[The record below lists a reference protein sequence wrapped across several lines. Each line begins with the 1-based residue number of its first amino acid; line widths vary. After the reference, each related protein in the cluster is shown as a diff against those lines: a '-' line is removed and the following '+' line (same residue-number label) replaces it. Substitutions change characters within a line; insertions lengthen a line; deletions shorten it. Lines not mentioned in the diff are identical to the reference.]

1 MKTTDKFKGSLIIA
15 LSCCMF
21 ITQSQPEFIQHQ
33 VTSNFPAGVDVIV
46 NDLDLDGDKD
56 IISVNWHVNA
66 EVAWWKNNG
75 FNEFTKVVILD
86 NAGKLRSVRAHDMN
100 ADNKTDLIVAAIEE
114 NSIILLQNN
123 GDNTFAESI
132 VDADFAGAHTID
144 IKDVND
150 DNHPDILCSGF
161 DNINFESEIA
171 WYENDGQNPVVWTK
185 HLISDRFQT
194 SPFIYGDDMDGDNDL
209 DVIACGEQ
217 DDEILWWENT
227 GAENFDEHMIDSLMD
242 AVHTVI
248 ARDVDLD
255 GDGDILASA
264 CISSKIAWYEN
275 NGQGVFIKHA
285 LPNFGGA
292 LWLDATDV
300 DNDGDRDLFGAG
312 QSAPNLA
319 WWQNNGN
326 QEFTKIN
333 IDGGFTQAFCIIPAK
348 MDNDNDNDFVAI
360 GYGSN
365 KISWFENKLL
375 NPNPYNHPESCV
387 YDYAHQRWLISST
400 GGPNAPGY
408 ISEVDYLGMAQY
420 FVTNIEDPLG
430 MCIAEGVLYVSEE
443 NSGVLGFDL
452 ETKEQVF
459 FQALNTVGNPDGL
472 AYDNDGH
479 LFVVDT
485 WGRIYKIYLETQ
497 TVSLFRTSGL
507 TNWTQDIVFDQV
519 NNRLLAIGYA
529 SNAPIQ
535 AISLADSS
543 VTNYPT
549 NFSNY
554 DGITMDQF
562 GNVYL
567 ASHQSPG
574 RIVRYFYGLSGDY
587 DIVSSGH
594 NQPAGLE
601 YNQQNNIL
609 AIPNYGGSTVDFV
622 MVTGTE
628 IKENIISDSFIKDI
642 FPNPFN
648 EQINVEIIDNSGS
661 DIEVTVFDINGKV
674 IKDLY
679 FDFPISSFSWDGKNN
694 EGTTVRSGVFFINIR
709 SGNHY
714 EHRKIIK
721 L

>member
-1 MKTTDKFKGSLIIA
+1 
-15 LSCCMF
+15 
-21 ITQSQPEFIQHQ
+21 
-33 VTSNFPAGVDVIV
+33 
-46 NDLDLDGDKD
+46 
-56 IISVNWHVNA
+56 
-66 EVAWWKNNG
+66 
-75 FNEFTKVVILD
+75 
-86 NAGKLRSVRAHDMN
+86 
-100 ADNKTDLIVAAIEE
+100 
-114 NSIILLQNN
+114 
-123 GDNTFAESI
+123 
-132 VDADFAGAHTID
+132 
-144 IKDVND
+144 
-150 DNHPDILCSGF
+150 
-161 DNINFESEIA
+161 
-171 WYENDGQNPVVWTK
+171 
-185 HLISDRFQT
+185 
-194 SPFIYGDDMDGDNDL
+194 
-209 DVIACGEQ
+209 
-217 DDEILWWENT
+217 
-227 GAENFDEHMIDSLMD
+227 
-242 AVHTVI
+242 
-248 ARDVDLD
+248 
-255 GDGDILASA
+255 
-264 CISSKIAWYEN
+264 
-275 NGQGVFIKHA
+275 
-285 LPNFGGA
+285 
-292 LWLDATDV
+292 
-300 DNDGDRDLFGAG
+300 
-312 QSAPNLA
+312 
-319 WWQNNGN
+319 
-326 QEFTKIN
+326 
-333 IDGGFTQAFCIIPAK
+333 
-348 MDNDNDNDFVAI
+348 
-360 GYGSN
+360 
-365 KISWFENKLL
+365 
-375 NPNPYNHPESCV
+375 
-387 YDYAHQRWLISST
+387 
-400 GGPNAPGY
+400 
-408 ISEVDYLGMAQY
+408 MAQY

-497 TVSLFRTSGL
+497 TVSLFRSSGL

-535 AISLADSS
+535 AISLVDSS
-543 VTNYPT
+543 VMNYPT
-549 NFSNY
+549 SFSSY

-574 RIVRYFYGLSGDY
+574 RIVRYFNGLNGDY

-609 AIPNYGGSTVDFV
+609 AIPNYGGSTVDFI
-622 MVTGTE
+622 MVTSTG
-628 IKENIISDSFIKDI
+628 IKENIIRNSFIKDI
-642 FPNPFN
+642 YPNPFN
-648 EQINVEIIDNSGS
+648 EQINVEMIDNSGS
-661 DIEVTVFDINGKV
+661 DIEVAVFDINGKV